1 MILEAQTKTALRS
14 QNWIL
19 IPPHSGPKKNPN
31 TNVESGRSENY
42 QLYNLN
48 FDISQQNNLANSNS
62 EKLKEM
68 INRYHDIIGKQ

>member
-19 IPPHSGPKKNPN
+19 IPPYEGPKTNPN
-31 TNVESGRSENY
+31 TNIESGRSKNY

-68 INRYHDIIGKQ
+68 IDRYQDIIGKQ